1 MRHLFCLLIALTLP
15 ASAVF
20 SQLRLAKIFGNHMV
34 LQQSSPVPVW
44 GWAPAGSLV
53 QIRCSWAPGQVFNGN
68 ADAQGAWSVTLPTPT
83 GSLTPREIEITAGT
97 EKTSLTDVLIGDVWL
112 CSGQSNMEYRVE
124 ESGYTPEQTQAAAY
138 PHIRHLK
145 INHAVSLQ
153 PETSLQDVGDWQVC
167 SDETVQQF
175 TAVGYFFAR
184 DLAERYGIPIGLVHS
199 SWGGSQ
205 VESWISGA
213 SMAQSDLFKNYMAR
227 FPKTWAEAD
236 AIALTKLKTTILG
249 ADQSSPDSGQE
260 SAYQQPDFDIS
271 AWRSINPTFAWD
283 WQGIWA
289 FRGDGYMATDVEVSE
304 KAAANA
310 ATLHL
315 GIFNGPAELLLNGT
329 KIWSGENAGN
339 GDYPVPA
346 GVLKPGKNRLLF
358 LQKLGKATDWVE
370 MGMRGKEVDFWLETT
385 TGRQSLVNGWRGM
398 PGFNGPYFFVHSSNN
413 LGTAIYNAM
422 IHPIIRFPLKG
433 VIWYQ
438 GETNAIRAYEY
449 RQAFPLLIRD
459 WRRAWGA
466 ELPFIFVQLANW
478 EAGNGNSNTG
488 SDWAELREAQM
499 LTLELP
505 RTGMAVAVDIGD
517 SKDIHPKNKHDVGK
531 RLAHEARRIAYG
543 EPSRQGSPTKP
554 VYHFLKNS
562 VEITFNGVNA
572 PLVVRNK
579 YGYVHGFELA
589 GEDQVF
595 HYAKAEIKGNTLFVH
610 AEAVSH
616 PVAVRYAWA
625 DDPFDVNLYTADG
638 FPIAPFRSDNWKCK
652 TERVHFDD

>member
-1 MRHLFCLLIALTLP
+1 MRHLLCLLLALTLP

-20 SQLRLAKIFGNHMV
+20 SQLRLANIFGSHMV
-34 LQQSSPVPVW
+34 LQQNSQVPVW
-44 GWAPAGSLV
+44 GRAPAGSPV
-53 QIRCSWAPGQVFNGN
+53 QVRCSWAPGQVFNGS
-68 ADAQGAWSVTLPTPT
+68 ADAEGAWSVTLPTPA
-83 GSLTPREIEITAGT
+83 GSLAPQEIEVVSGA
-97 EKTSLTDVLIGDVWL
+97 EKTALTDVLIGDVWL

-124 ESGYTPEQTQAAAY
+124 ESGYTPEQTQAVRY
-138 PHIRHLK
+138 PYIRHIK
-145 INHAVSLQ
+145 INHTVSLQ

-167 SDETVQQF
+167 TDETVQQF

-184 DLAERYGIPIGLVHS
+184 DLAERYSIPIGLVHS

-205 VESWISGA
+205 VESWISGTG
-213 SMAQSDLFKNYMAR
+213 MAQSELFKKYMAR

-236 AIALTKLKTTILG
+236 AIALAKLKKNILG
-249 ADQSSPDSGQE
+249 TDNPGPNVPE
-260 SAYQQPDFDIS
+260 EPAYLQTGFDIS
-271 AWRSINPTFAWD
+271 AWKSINPTFAWD

-289 FRGDGYMATDVEVSE
+289 FRGDGYMALDIDVSE

-315 GIFNGPAELLLNGT
+315 GYFSGPAELLVNGT
-329 KIWSGENAGN
+329 KIWSGKNAGESVF
-339 GDYPVPA
+339 PIPA
-346 GVLKPGKNRLLF
+346 GVLKPGKNRLLL

-370 MGMRGKEVDFWLETT
+370 MGMRGKEADFWLETT
-385 TGRQSLVNGWRGM
+385 AGRQSLARGWRGM
-398 PGFNGPYFFVHSSNN
+398 PGFKAPYFFVHSSNN
-413 LGTAIYNAM
+413 LGTAVYNAM

-449 RQAFPLLIRD
+449 RQAFSLLIRD
-459 WRRAWGA
+459 WRRAWGVDM
-466 ELPFIFVQLANW
+466 PFIFVQLANW

-488 SDWAELREAQM
+488 SEWAELREAQM
-499 LTLELP
+499 RALELP
-505 RTGMAVAVDIGD
+505 KTGMAVAIDIGE

-531 RLAHEARRIAYG
+531 RLAHEARHVAYG
-543 EPSRQGSPTKP
+543 ELIRPGSPTRP
-554 VYHFLKNS
+554 VCHFLKNS
-562 VEITFNGVNA
+562 VEITFPGVNE

-595 HYAKAEIKGNTLFVH
+595 HYAKAELKGNGLLVQTPSVP
-610 AEAVSH
+610 H

-625 DDPFDVNLYTADG
+625 DDPSDVNLYTPDG

-652 TERVHFDD
+652 TEGVHFDD